1 MEGFFDFKT
10 SDGFSPFGKTANLQ
24 LWYYNRLHNKTLDY
38 DDWVKVF
45 HQLAKDLNIRF
56 AAYEVKFFST
66 AYSIFHNSLR
76 GRGLK
81 NSHERDS
88 NALHSISSAILFV
101 DYLKQNYNETFK
113 KTGIKEFVIG
123 ILLHDIGE
131 IIAEIATSDEV
142 NVQKIITKPEKD
154 IIEESVFKKI
164 IPILGFI
171 ASLDDRALI
180 KSAIKELTAIQED
193 SNPETVEFKD
203 KKSFSNFWRRVLE
216 GKRIE
221 ELDAFYSIYTLSQ
234 LNLSGGL
241 LSNKGEYGRL
251 IKFYHEI
258 ENPKNPNPLWRLAKA
273 LEKIQGL
280 IVYDNSSEQ
289 LAESVLRKVEGTT
302 YEDPVR
308 DFLQKTREWIKAKVE
323 ATKENPSPTIESNSQ
338 SNHASL

>member
-1 MEGFFDFKT
+1 MEDFFNFRT
-10 SDGFSPFGKTANLQ
+10 LYGFSPFGKTANLQ
-24 LWYYNRLHNKTLDY
+24 LLYYNRLHNKTLDY

-45 HQLAKDLNIRF
+45 YQLEKDLNIRF
-56 AAYEVKFFST
+56 TAYEVKFFST

-101 DYLKQNYNETFK
+101 DYLKQNHNETFK

-142 NVQKIITKPEKD
+142 NVHKLITKPEKD
-154 IIEESVFKKI
+154 IIEESVFEKI

-171 ASLDDRALI
+171 ASLDNRALI

-193 SNPETVEFKD
+193 SNPERVKFKD
-203 KKSFSNFWRRVLE
+203 KESFSNFWKEVL
-216 GKRIE
+216 GDKKIE
-221 ELDAFYSIYTLSQ
+221 ELDAFYSIYNLAQFHLSD
-234 LNLSGGL
+234 GL
-241 LSNKGEYGRL
+241 LSNQGEYGRL
-251 IKFYHEI
+251 IKSYQEI
-258 ENPKNPNPLWRLAKA
+258 EDPKNPNPLWLLAKA

-280 IVYDNSSEQ
+280 IVYDNSSEKS
-289 LAESVLRKVEGTT
+289 AEYVLKKLKSTIYEG
-302 YEDPVR
+302 PVSI
-308 DFLQKTREWIKAKVE
+308 FLQKTRAWIQAKVE
-323 ATKENPSPTIESNSQ
+323 AKNENPSTTIKSSQ
-338 SNHASL
+338 QSKPASL

>member
-10 SDGFSPFGKTANLQ
+10 SDGFSPFGETANLQ

-38 DDWVKVF
+38 EDWVEVF
-45 HQLAKDLNIRF
+45 NQLEKDLKINF
-56 AAYEVKFFST
+56 TAYEVKFFST

-76 GRGLK
+76 GRGVENVK
-81 NSHERDS
+81 EQDRDS

-101 DYLKQNYNETFK
+101 DYLKKNHNETFK

-142 NVQKIITKPEKD
+142 NVQKLITKPEKD

-180 KSAIKELTAIQED
+180 QSAIEELTAIQED
-193 SNPETVEFKD
+193 SNPERVEFKD
-203 KKSFSNFWRRVLE
+203 KKSFSNFWKEVL
-216 GKRIE
+216 GDKKIE

-234 LNLSGGL
+234 LNLSFKVGFF
-241 LSNKGEYGRL
+241 L
-251 IKFYHEI
+251 I
-258 ENPKNPNPLWRLAKA
+258 
-273 LEKIQGL
+273 
-280 IVYDNSSEQ
+280 
-289 LAESVLRKVEGTT
+289 
-302 YEDPVR
+302 
-308 DFLQKTREWIKAKVE
+308 DFTHFQMKK
-323 ATKENPSPTIESNSQ
+323 
-338 SNHASL
+338 